1 MSDGYLLDEMK
12 LPGAVVDRD
21 TKSPRYRD
29 PANPANTWTGVGRRP
44 KWLVELLEKGVDL
57 DDLKIRE
64 RRTMGNV
71 IEFKRP
77 KGERNQ
83 KDKMPKRGYCCGS
96 KDCPVPQKQPLYL
109 L

>member
-64 RRTMGNV
+64 R
-71 IEFKRP
+71 E
-77 KGERNQ
+77 
-83 KDKMPKRGYCCGS
+83 
-96 KDCPVPQKQPLYL
+96 
-109 L
+109 